1 MGPEGPP
8 VSPRKGRRRQMANS
22 SPKWLG
28 GGRTMNK
35 DIVITHRDDRERLP
49 GEAPCSPEKGSSLGN
64 RGKYI
69 PVRNLM

>member
-1 MGPEGPP
+1 
-8 VSPRKGRRRQMANS
+8 MANS

-64 RGKYI
+64 SGKYI